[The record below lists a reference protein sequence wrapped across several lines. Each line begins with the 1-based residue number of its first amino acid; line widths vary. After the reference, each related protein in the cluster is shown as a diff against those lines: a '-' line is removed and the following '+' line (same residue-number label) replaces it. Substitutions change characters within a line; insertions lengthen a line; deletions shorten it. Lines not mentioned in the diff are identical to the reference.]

1 MELPHKNTHLE
12 RSFHPQLV
20 YHDSITLCVEFFLEF
35 FVWKRCTSSKFK
47 QNKLEIQ
54 SCFVPIISNVDDRTY
69 NGPAK
74 RIRLRGVMSHDKRI
88 QFNSGGSP
96 FSPPSQPPCQQQSQQ
111 KPNRNQQQ
119 QHQLHQTFWMICLLE
134 STVFRITL
142 ICIFSNKAKSS
153 VLNKLINCLLCVAF
167 FRKRWRAVRGPPP
180 IIFYSLPY
188 QSLLCMYSFP
198 FEKGIRLEKQNSRY
212 LGDNL
217 CSKKQLWYL
226 KFVLCINKLS
236 FLFVIVCFANGL
248 PCFKT
253 KGDLFQSDSKNSLC
267 NQKVPASCE
276 SEFFNQKPKMKQKW
290 FENHRQ
296 NPLKQKV
303 TFENAAH
310 KAALSKRRFLN
321 LEFRGKLGTS
331 NYTNTN
337 LSFLGMKTVI
347 FPE

>member
-12 RSFHPQLV
+12 RIFHPQLV

-226 KFVLCINKLS
+226 KFVLCINKVS
-236 FLFVIVCFANGL
+236 FLFLLSALQTGCLVLRQRETCSKVIQ
-248 PCFKT
+248 KT
-253 KGDLFQSDSKNSLC
+253 AFVIKKSQHHAKVNFSIRNPKWNRNDLKIIDRI
-267 NQKVPASCE
+267 
-276 SEFFNQKPKMKQKW
+276 
-290 FENHRQ
+290 H
-296 NPLKQKV
+296 
-303 TFENAAH
+303 
-310 KAALSKRRFLN
+310 
-321 LEFRGKLGTS
+321 S
-331 NYTNTN
+331 N
-337 LSFLGMKTVI
+337 KK
-347 FPE
+347 